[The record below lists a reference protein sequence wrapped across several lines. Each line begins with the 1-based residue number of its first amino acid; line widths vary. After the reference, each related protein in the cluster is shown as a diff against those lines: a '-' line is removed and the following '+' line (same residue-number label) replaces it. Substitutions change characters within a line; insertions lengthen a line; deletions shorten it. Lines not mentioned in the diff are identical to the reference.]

1 MGADHSRKAFN
12 KTNVPAK
19 RRYVWV
25 LHLAPFTCHIS
36 KYVLSFYQPALL
48 WDHVKYPE
56 KLLLLLHAK
65 GTELLVELA
74 T

>member
-12 KTNVPAK
+12 KTKPSCQTKVCLGTP
-19 RRYVWV
+19 
-25 LHLAPFTCHIS
+25 PSSFTCHIS

>member
-1 MGADHSRKAFN
+1 MELELWVQITAGKHSIKQTFLPN
-12 KTNVPAK
+12 
-19 RRYVWV
+19 
-25 LHLAPFTCHIS
+25 
-36 KYVLSFYQPALL
+36 
-48 WDHVKYPE
+48 HVKYPE